1 MIAVVTY
8 DIVSNRR
15 RARLHKFLKEF
26 GLNTQK
32 SVFECQ
38 LERDTMAR
46 LVAGARS
53 YIDPEEDSFRVYRLC
68 RGCQGKVAISG
79 LGIKVTTLDY
89 LVV

>member
-8 DIVSNRR
+8 DIVSNNR
-15 RARLHKFLKEF
+15 RARLHRFLKEF

-46 LVAGARS
+46 LVAGAKQCL
-53 YIDPEEDSFRVYRLC
+53 DPYEDSFRIYRLC
-68 RGCQGKVAISG
+68 RNCQNKVAISG